1 MVKIAELWT
10 NSIRIKR
17 QTLASDH
24 AYEQYVI
31 RHCAGRSTIL
41 KIYSARITAA
51 ISLHTVAA
59 TVTLS
64 DFRMKLLNSITSV
77 GFRCI
82 RPSKNKTIFVYF
94 WSFEIV
100 ESREQEW

>member
-1 MVKIAELWT
+1 MVKDAELGT

-24 AYEQYVI
+24 ADEQSVI
-31 RHCAGRSTIL
+31 RQCSGRSTIL

-64 DFRMKLLNSITSV
+64 DFRKLDHECKVSMHS
-77 GFRCI
+77 
-82 RPSKNKTIFVYF
+82 S
-94 WSFEIV
+94 E
-100 ESREQEW
+100 